1 MGYISLDADH
11 LGHLCVV
18 CERYHQRIID
28 QVQTA
33 EMETMEFGQLSYQV
47 GYMQG
52 RLEAE
57 MITAKD
63 LKVLEEWEQEL
74 MN

>member
-1 MGYISLDADH
+1 MGYLSLDADH
-11 LGHLCVV
+11 LGYLCVV

-28 QVQTA
+28 QVLAA
-33 EMETMEFGQLSYQV
+33 EMETMEFGQLAYQV

>member
-11 LGHLCVV
+11 LGYLCVV

-28 QVQTA
+28 QVLAA
-33 EMETMEFGQLSYQV
+33 EMETMEFGQLAYQV

-57 MITAKD
+57 MITAED

>member
-28 QVQTA
+28 QVLAA
-33 EMETMEFGQLSYQV
+33 EMTTMDYGQLAYQV

-57 MITAKD
+57 MITEND

>member
-1 MGYISLDADH
+1 MGYLSLDADH

-28 QVQTA
+28 QVQAA
-33 EMETMEFGQLSYQV
+33 EMETMEFGQLAYQV

-63 LKVLEEWEQEL
+63 LEVLEEWEQEL

>member
-1 MGYISLDADH
+1 MGNLMLDADH

-18 CERYHQRIID
+18 CERYYQWIID

-33 EMETMEFGQLSYQV
+33 EMTIMDYGQLAYQV

-57 MITAKD
+57 MITEED
-63 LKVLEEWEQEL
+63 LEILEEWEQEL

>member
-1 MGYISLDADH
+1 MGYLSLDADH

-18 CERYHQRIID
+18 CERHHQRIID
-28 QVQTA
+28 QVLAA
-33 EMETMEFGQLSYQV
+33 EMETMEFGQLAYQV

-57 MITAKD
+57 MITEKD

>member
-1 MGYISLDADH
+1 MGNLMLDADH

-28 QVQTA
+28 QVQAA
-33 EMETMEFGQLSYQV
+33 EIGTMDYGYLAYQV
-47 GYMQG
+47 GMLAG
-52 RLEAE
+52 KLEAE
-57 MITAKD
+57 MITEDD
-63 LKVLEEWEQEL
+63 LETLEKWEQEL

>member
-1 MGYISLDADH
+1 MGNLMLDADH

-28 QVQTA
+28 QVLAA
-33 EMETMEFGQLSYQV
+33 EMETMEFGQLAYQI

-52 RLEAE
+52 KLEAE
-57 MITAKD
+57 MITEKD
-63 LKVLEEWEQEL
+63 LEVLEEWEQEL